1 MTART
6 LTRPTPS
13 SLGGREPV
21 VPRWDA
27 REAKRWRVEHAR
39 GVRRLID
46 ATPARR
52 HVERLLVAGFTVRG
66 IAEAAG
72 ASPSTISRLCNPDKA
87 TVNRRLAARVLA
99 VRPEALRR
107 RRNPQ
112 AFVPAIGARRRLQAL
127 LALGHRHCDLTARL
141 GFSSALVL
149 SHPGQLISQRT
160 YVSVA
165 ALYDD
170 LWDVP
175 GPSPATATRARS
187 LGYVPPMAWDDDAID
202 DPAAVADLGAPT
214 RGIDLDEAEWLARQ
228 GLDHIAVAARLGI
241 APQSLATAQRR
252 HAVRMRQA
260 TS

>member
-1 MTART
+1 M
-6 LTRPTPS
+6 
-13 SLGGREPV
+13 
-21 VPRWDA
+21 PRWDA

-52 HVERLLVAGFTVRG
+52 HVEHLLAAGFTVRG

-87 TVNRRLAARVLA
+87 SVNRRLAARALA
-99 VRPEALRR
+99 VTPEALRR

-127 LALGHRHCDLTARL
+127 LALGHRHRHCDLTARL
-141 GFSSALVL
+141 GFSSDRVL

-165 ALYDD
+165 ALYVD

-175 GPSPATATRARS
+175 GPSPGTATRARR
-187 LGYVPPMAWDDDAID
+187 LGYAPPMAWDDDAID
-202 DPAAVADLGAPT
+202 DPAAVADLGAPA
-214 RGIDLDEAEWLARQ
+214 RGIDLREAEWLARQ

-260 TS
+260 TP